1 MLFLKSVKNHIY
13 MCVCVCV
20 CVKEEF
26 GPQINQMLKKIRVQ
40 KTRK

>member
-1 MLFLKSVKNHIY
+1 MLFLKLVKNHTHTHIY
-13 MCVCVCV
+13 I
-20 CVKEEF
+20 KEEF